1 MSTAIKVLLLI
12 LELVHSIINERKA
25 QEFKNNVEKIKDD
38 PVSYARAK
46 FGRVRND
53 ADMPETE
60 QLPDREADT
69 GGDGL
74 GKQ

>member
-1 MSTAIKVLLLI
+1 MSAAIKVLLLA
-12 LELVHSIINERKA
+12 LELIHSIINERKA
-25 QEFKNNVEKIKDD
+25 QEFKNNVEKIKED

-46 FGRVRND
+46 FGRMRND
-53 ADMPETE
+53 ADMSETE
-60 QLPDREADT
+60 HLPDRETDT